1 MSQAGSDRAVSD
13 LVGYVLMVGV
23 ILVGVGLTAG
33 LGVDHLERAQLT
45 QNSNSVEQA
54 MELLEDDL
62 EELQQSRSTVRTTTM
77 SLNRGQVRIAAGSAP
92 SSVAVNVTGTGA
104 TNETLEVDMGAIA
117 YELEDSV
124 VAYESGGVYLD
135 TFQGNALVRAE
146 PSFVCDG
153 ERAIVSVVTLQ
164 GPAAG
169 GSYGGANADI
179 VARTNES
186 RVLFPRNRSGVD
198 SVAESTGVNVT
209 VDSAYEGAWR
219 AALLD
224 GDQDWTQSG
233 TNPARYRCEPDSG
246 PTMPVYVRQTVVDM
260 SVQR

>member
-1 MSQAGSDRAVSD
+1 MLFR
-13 LVGYVLMVGV
+13 
-23 ILVGVGLTAG
+23 
-33 LGVDHLERAQLT
+33 
-45 QNSNSVEQA
+45 
-54 MELLEDDL
+54 
-62 EELQQSRSTVRTTTM
+62 
-77 SLNRGQVRIAAGSAP
+77 
-92 SSVAVNVTGTGA
+92 
-104 TNETLEVDMGAIA
+104 
-117 YELEDSV
+117 SV

-135 TFQGNALVRAE
+135 TFQGDSLVRAE

-224 GDQDWTQSG
+224 GGQGWNQTEPS
-233 TNPARYRCEPDSG
+233 RYRCEPDSG
-246 PTMPVYVRQTVVDM
+246 TTMPVYVRQTVVDM
-260 SVQR
+260 SLRR

>member
-1 MSQAGSDRAVSD
+1 MTPSHAERGVSD

-54 MELLEDDL
+54 MELLADNL
-62 EELQQSRSTVRTTTM
+62 EELQESRSTVRTTTM
-77 SLNRGQVRIAAGSAP
+77 SLNRGQVVIAAGSDP
-92 SSVAVNVTGTGA
+92 SAVAVNVTGTGA
-104 TNETLEVDMGAIA
+104 TNETLDVDMGAIS
-117 YELEDSV
+117 YELDDAV

-135 TFQGNALVRAE
+135 SFQGSTLVRAE

-169 GSYGGANADI
+169 GSFGGANADI
-179 VARTNES
+179 VARANDS

-198 SVAESTGVNVT
+198 SLGQSTGVNVT
-209 VDSAYEGAWR
+209 VDSAYEDAWR
-219 AALLD
+219 AALLE
-224 GDQDWTQSG
+224 GDQDWTQIGPS
-233 TNPARYRCEPDSG
+233 RYRCEPDSG
-246 PTMPVYVRQTVVDM
+246 TTMPVFVRQTVVNM
-260 SVQR
+260 SVRR